1 MIRTMRV
8 EGKKSRRMMMSKQ
21 KDDGSC
27 PTLAEL
33 RKQDSTMNAS
43 RYASYKRGWLQVKN
57 KRRTSGQPNLDTSI
71 L

>member
-1 MIRTMRV
+1 M
-8 EGKKSRRMMMSKQ
+8 KKQ

-33 RKQDSTMNAS
+33 RKQDSTMNKS

-57 KRRTSGQPNLDTSI
+57 KRRTSGQPNSDTSI